1 MKTSPA
7 PFGLYDLGST
17 TVYSARSDARF
28 SYCLHVPGNY
38 QSASVAVELLVVVHG
53 SPRTFM
59 EFRDRFQDFGAAH
72 NTLVL
77 CPLFPVGVGG
87 DGNPDG
93 YKYLS
98 EAGIRAIAGL
108 GGQGETMSQS
118 DPLIQKRIESM
129 SKSELQ
135 AEAIVAFNDLLWA
148 CTRIK
153 YLLATARERGIEVG
167 INVHTEALIRKVV
180 G

>member
-1 MKTSPA
+1 
-7 PFGLYDLGST
+7 
-17 TVYSARSDARF
+17 
-28 SYCLHVPGNY
+28 
-38 QSASVAVELLVVVHG
+38 
-53 SPRTFM
+53 
-59 EFRDRFQDFGAAH
+59 
-72 NTLVL
+72 
-77 CPLFPVGVGG
+77 
-87 DGNPDG
+87 
-93 YKYLS
+93 
-98 EAGIRAIAGL
+98 
-108 GGQGETMSQS
+108 MSQS